1 MQQHLIRWTT
11 FFQLLLYSN
20 FRKITPQLVETLLL
34 LSIGHLFGLYN
45 PNQIADA
52 FAGSKANLYRHLKD
66 FSLHQWKCLLVRLGC
81 SVALEEIRANQKVL
95 LHNLVSV
102 PQ

>member
-1 MQQHLIRWTT
+1 M
-11 FFQLLLYSN
+11 
-20 FRKITPQLVETLLL
+20 VETLLL

-52 FAGSKANLYRHLKD
+52 LPVPKANLYRHLKD

-81 SVALEEIRANQKVL
+81 SVALAERSGGTANQKVL
-95 LHNLVSV
+95 LHNLISG